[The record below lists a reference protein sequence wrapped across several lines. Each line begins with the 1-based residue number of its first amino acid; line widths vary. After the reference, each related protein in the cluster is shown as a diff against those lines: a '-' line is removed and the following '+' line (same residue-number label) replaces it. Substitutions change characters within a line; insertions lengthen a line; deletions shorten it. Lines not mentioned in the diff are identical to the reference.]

1 LKFITPLP
9 TQTSEKRKYNDSE
22 EENRLAVAKEFKNI
36 WNDCTLA
43 LFLLAEYLPEE
54 KLIDTDSEPAEKIDF
69 LIKVVEARQSTH
81 QIFKAI
87 ICL

>member
-1 LKFITPLP
+1 MKSIAAQP
-9 TQTSEKRKYNDSE
+9 THTFEKRLENENE
-22 EENRLAVAKEFKNI
+22 EEYRKVIVKEFKNI

-69 LIKVVEARQSTH
+69 LIKVVEAR
-81 QIFKAI
+81 
-87 ICL
+87 

>member
-1 LKFITPLP
+1 MKSIAPLP
-9 TQTSEKRKYNDSE
+9 THTLEKRLENENE
-22 EENRLAVAKEFKNI
+22 EEYRKVIVKEFKNI

-69 LIKVVEARQSTH
+69 LIKVVEAR
-81 QIFKAI
+81 
-87 ICL
+87 